1 MSQKLMVLPE
11 SEWFPSFLRFSAIIS
26 ASRRRGKKPAWEWD
40 PTEEITFHMAL
51 KTLDYFLTPSALT
64 TAALKIDTC
73 PSPDTG
79 QF

>member
-1 MSQKLMVLPE
+1 MVPVIFTIFCNHFRKQE
-11 SEWFPSFLRFSAIIS
+11 K
-26 ASRRRGKKPAWEWD
+26 GKEAWEWD